1 MAITKIT
8 APSSIPAT
16 VADYQAQNSHLM
28 AFISQINSQ
37 AFILSDPNG
46 TVEPTI
52 KQGAYISHGGSL
64 YIVDTA
70 DATISGTP
78 SDGTVYIRVSGT
90 DTLTAEYVTDI
101 SSYAWN
107 SAYNAMIS
115 GSYTLLPYMLV
126 KSGTSYTKYRF
137 EQHKQSLGTFKSLN
151 VADNITLGGTVDG
164 HDIDS
169 ELDTLNGR
177 VNQGVKTTDSPTFA
191 NSTIGG
197 HNIDSEL
204 DTLNSRV
211 NQDLKTTASPTF
223 ASVNTG
229 HGANELYPMNQD
241 VSTTAKPTFT
251 GLILSTSTEGSYSI
265 GAGSSWVIPAGIY
278 VVESIAL
285 VGYEFYL
292 SGSWVPV
299 TTDQA
304 KKTIFSDGTN
314 FRLHNTDSS
323 SKTVRYRKFS

>member
-28 AFISQINSQ
+28 AFINQINSQ
-37 AFILSDPNG
+37 AFIISDPNG
-46 TVEPTI
+46 TVAPTI

-70 DATISGTP
+70 DATINGSP
-78 SDGTVYIRVSGT
+78 SDGTVYVRVSGT

-126 KSGTSYTKYRF
+126 KSGTSWAKYRF

-191 NSTIGG
+191 SI
-197 HNIDSEL
+197 
-204 DTLNSRV
+204 
-211 NQDLKTTASPTF
+211 
-223 ASVNTG
+223 NTG
-229 HGANELYPMNQD
+229 YGANEVYKISRETIDFGAMTSSLDKYISAFSSNEIRFVSITGYIVPSDYPHPIARLFLPSGYSYD
-241 VSTTAKPTFT
+241 VVGRMRGGYTSNI
-251 GLILSTSTEGSYSI
+251 GILNG
-265 GAGSSWVIPAGIY
+265 GAEIFSKDGN
-278 VVESIAL
+278 IA
-285 VGYEFYL
+285 
-292 SGSWVPV
+292 SGSNIYLTASFIIKR
-299 TTDQA
+299 TT
-304 KKTIFSDGTN
+304 
-314 FRLHNTDSS
+314 
-323 SKTVRYRKFS
+323 

>member
-28 AFISQINSQ
+28 AFINQINSQ

-46 TVEPTI
+46 TVAPTI

-70 DATISGTP
+70 DATISGSP
-78 SDGTVYIRVSGT
+78 SDGTVYVRVSGT
-90 DTLTAEYVTDI
+90 DTITAEYVTDI

-137 EQHKQSLGTFKSLN
+137 EQHNQSLGTFKSLN

-164 HDIDS
+164 HDIDG

-177 VNQGVKTTDSPTFA
+177 VNQGVKTTD
-191 NSTIGG
+191 
-197 HNIDSEL
+197 
-204 DTLNSRV
+204 
-211 NQDLKTTASPTF
+211 SPTF

-241 VSTTAKPTFT
+241 VRTTASPTFENLTTNKGIICEAFGTDSMT
-251 GLILSTSTEGSYSI
+251 GDNIYDALYDRIKYPESGKRIL
-265 GAGSSWVIPAGIY
+265 
-278 VVESIAL
+278 
-285 VGYEFYL
+285 L
-292 SGSWVPV
+292 SGSFFLPNTNTQCIPITV
-299 TTDQA
+299 TYYSSTNKYSIRYMMIGSKDNLL
-304 KKTIFSDGTN
+304 TIEVASG
-314 FRLHNTDSS
+314 DS
-323 SKTVRYRKFS
+323 TVRITDAIIAIAGGKYTLPY

>member
-28 AFISQINSQ
+28 AFINQINSQ

-78 SDGTVYIRVSGT
+78 SDGTVYVRVSGT

-115 GSYTLLPYMLV
+115 GSYTLLPYMLI
-126 KSGTSYTKYRF
+126 KSGTSWTKYRF

-164 HDIDS
+164 HDIDG

-191 NSTIGG
+191 
-197 HNIDSEL
+197 
-204 DTLNSRV
+204 
-211 NQDLKTTASPTF
+211 
-223 ASVNTG
+223 SVNTG
-229 HGANELYPMNQD
+229 FGANEVYKTSSAHYSGTTKGDTVSVTLDAMDIGETRFVTLAYTNTDD
-241 VSTTAKPTFT
+241 VNNAQVNVYAPA
-251 GLILSTSTEGSYSI
+251 GSYYYSSSY
-265 GAGSSWVIPAGIY
+265 GRVAGG
-278 VVESIAL
+278 AL
-285 VGYEFYL
+285 VAYMIIFDAEG
-292 SGSWVPV
+292 
-299 TTDQA
+299 TTP
-304 KKTIFSDGTN
+304 T
-314 FRLHNTDSS
+314 
-323 SKTVRYRKFS
+323 SKATGFIVRRIS

>member
-28 AFISQINSQ
+28 AFINQINSQ

-78 SDGTVYIRVSGT
+78 SDGTVYVRVSGT

-101 SSYAWN
+101 SSYAWS

-126 KSGTSYTKYRF
+126 KSGTSWTKYRF
-137 EQHKQSLGTFKSLN
+137 EQHKQSLGTFKSIN

-177 VNQGVKTTDSPTFA
+177 VNQGVKTIDSPTFA
-191 NSTIGG
+191 NATIGG
-197 HNIDSEL
+197 HNVDSEL

-211 NQDLKTTASPTF
+211 NQSLTTTSSPTF
-223 ASVNTG
+223 ASINTG
-229 HGANELYPMNQD
+229 YGAFEIGQNLRTTDN
-241 VSTTAKPTFT
+241 VSFANINPPVDNADSSLPSIGKGGFTFGTVVGDGNITLPTGGTYITLAFATTGVAIRT
-251 GLILSTSTEGSYSI
+251 LIGRFSGGTTLTNITSTDGNVFV
-265 GAGSSWVIPAGIY
+265 WR
-278 VVESIAL
+278 IA
-285 VGYEFYL
+285 
-292 SGSWVPV
+292 
-299 TTDQA
+299 
-304 KKTIFSDGTN
+304 
-314 FRLHNTDSS
+314 
-323 SKTVRYRKFS
+323 

>member
-28 AFISQINSQ
+28 AFINQINSQ

-46 TVEPTI
+46 TVAPTI

-115 GSYTLLPYMLV
+115 GSYTLLPYMLI
-126 KSGTSYTKYRF
+126 KSGTSWTKYRF

-164 HDIDS
+164 HDID
-169 ELDTLNGR
+169 G
-177 VNQGVKTTDSPTFA
+177 
-191 NSTIGG
+191 
-197 HNIDSEL
+197 EL
-204 DTLNSRV
+204 DTLNSDVSTLNSRI

-223 ASVNTG
+223 VNVHAKVNDAEFYTG
-229 HGANELYPMNQD
+229 GAKKATRITK
-241 VSTTAKPTFT
+241 SGAT
-251 GLILSTSTEGSYSI
+251 GAEWYS
-265 GAGSSWVIPAGIY
+265 S
-278 VVESIAL
+278 L
-285 VGYEFYL
+285 VGYLPSVGDMIFVSGYITIDAL
-292 SGSWVPV
+292 SQRVIVQYIDRGSTDVTIFGINIDGGSGVVYFTSGGSDTFSGS
-299 TTDQA
+299 
-304 KKTIFSDGTN
+304 II
-314 FRLHNTDSS
+314 L
-323 SKTVRYRKFS
+323 